1 MTIASKNVEGK
12 NLSVQKMSTRK
23 GKPVDKNYTFSDYAD
38 LWSLVK
44 NKRRNKR
51 SKKTTR
57 CCEKKKITELDNRLN
72 PDGPE
77 KRMNLKT
84 K

>member
-1 MTIASKNVEGK
+1 MLNEK

-57 CCEKKKITELDNRLN
+57 CCEKKRLQSWIIGLI
-72 PDGPE
+72 P
-77 KRMNLKT
+77 MVLK
-84 K
+84 KE